1 MFQFKWSLFKCW
13 LFPPTY
19 YQHFELGLLCSL
31 LDPDNPLTGK
41 PAGNTIGITM
51 FIPSFRE
58 GAIRLGMMR
67 SLSCVLRVE
76 ETIVCL
82 PAAWHMQD
90 PHALPLIAN
99 LYVYQLVQVCC
110 LANYMQRLKRLL
122 FLSHTWKFK
131 PTMRIQALEYAFDDQ
146 WNGDLHEL
154 CKKKCLFWTY

>member
-1 MFQFKWSLFKCW
+1 M
-13 LFPPTY
+13 FPPTY

-76 ETIVCL
+76 ETTVCL
-82 PAAWHMQD
+82 PAMWHMQH

-99 LYVYQLVQVCC
+99 LYVYQLVLSV
-110 LANYMQRLKRLL
+110 LFVAGEEERSVQRSGSYTGKHL
-122 FLSHTWKFK
+122 
-131 PTMRIQALEYAFDDQ
+131 PT
-146 WNGDLHEL
+146 
-154 CKKKCLFWTY
+154 